1 MHLCAEKEKAMGLEK
16 VSKKFWS
23 PPGTDMNSLDNW
35 ARQRSAQAREAAKSK
50 EETTIHVTFA
60 RDTYE
65 PSQQRQTTRV
75 PTLKPIPIYTTTGR
89 VDFTT

>member
-1 MHLCAEKEKAMGLEK
+1 MG
-16 VSKKFWS
+16 WS
-23 PPGTDMNSLDNW
+23 PYVHNSHGYPKGRQADDLDKW
-35 ARQRSAQAREAAKSK
+35 ARQRSAQAREAAKPKS
-50 EETTIHVTFA
+50 ETTMHVAFA

-65 PSQQRQTTRV
+65 PSQQRQAPRG